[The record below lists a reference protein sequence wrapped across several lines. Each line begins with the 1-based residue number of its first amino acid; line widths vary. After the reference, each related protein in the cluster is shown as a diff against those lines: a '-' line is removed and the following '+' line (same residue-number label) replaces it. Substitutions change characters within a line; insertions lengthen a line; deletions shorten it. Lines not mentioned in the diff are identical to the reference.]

1 MKKIFNPKLFISSKC
16 CSNVKSES
24 INIVTTPISFI
35 KIFTINLDEFFETS
49 ETNQEEINERNDTYS
64 SIITY
69 RLNSKEIEKYFIEKF
84 KNDLINEI
92 NSARTDL
99 KPTQ

>member
-1 MKKIFNPKLFISSKC
+1 MKKILNPKLFISSKC
-16 CSNVKSES
+16 CSNAKSES